1 MIVRRLFE
9 QMDCDYIVIDANGVG
24 MGIYDCLVDDMTDD
38 VTGEFYPAFT
48 CINDET
54 MADHY
59 KGSGR
64 SPQKVIYSVKASAKF
79 NSQCAY
85 SLRDCIE
92 RGKLRLLM
100 SEEDFVAEMEEKK
113 EYQDLSTEDQVDLR
127 MPYIQTS
134 LLINELVNLE
144 YTSQG
149 TEIKIKETG
158 SNRKDRY
165 SSLAYGNQ
173 IANEL
178 ERKLTRRPERTDK
191 VVMNFRAPSCLGL
204 YNRKG

>member
-1 MIVRRLFE
+1 
-9 QMDCDYIVIDANGVG
+9 
-24 MGIYDCLVDDMTDD
+24 
-38 VTGEFYPAFT
+38 
-48 CINDET
+48 
-54 MADHY
+54 
-59 KGSGR
+59 
-64 SPQKVIYSVKASAKF
+64 
-79 NSQCAY
+79 
-85 SLRDCIE
+85 
-92 RGKLRLLM
+92 
-100 SEEDFVAEMEEKK
+100 
-113 EYQDLSTEDQVDLR
+113 